1 VVWVTLISVRNMELT
16 YEWHKAI
23 KLNYK
28 NTRTHAI
35 VVLKSSKHYTLRM
48 SPQRFRHP
56 ETVQL
61 ICELYCL
68 INLKEYKLERERE
81 M

>member
-1 VVWVTLISVRNMELT
+1 MELT
-16 YEWHKAI
+16 YEWYKAI

-28 NTRTHAI
+28 NTRTHVI

-48 SPQRFRHP
+48 PAQSWRHP
-56 ETVQL
+56 ETAQL

-68 INLKEYKLERERE
+68 IILTACRLDRERE

>member
-1 VVWVTLISVRNMELT
+1 MLISVRNMELT

-28 NTRTHAI
+28 NAHMHVI

-48 SPQRFRHP
+48 PAHRWRHP

-61 ICELYCL
+61 ICVL
-68 INLKEYKLERERE
+68 
-81 M
+81 